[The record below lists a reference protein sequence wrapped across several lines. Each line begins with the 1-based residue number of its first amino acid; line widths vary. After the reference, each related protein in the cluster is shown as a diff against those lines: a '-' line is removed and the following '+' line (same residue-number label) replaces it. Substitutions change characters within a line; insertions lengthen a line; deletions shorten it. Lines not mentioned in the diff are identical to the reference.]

1 MLQEK
6 LREKL
11 QNRLVDITC
20 QIQRTEDDKK
30 TQMSA
35 IAELIKTLKR
45 RQNAISRAI
54 KDDTEDE
61 LIAAFGDHYANELGV
76 K

>member
-11 QNRLVDITC
+11 QDKLVDITC
-20 QIQRTEDDKK
+20 QIRRTENDKK

-54 KDDTEDE
+54 KDDSEDE
-61 LIAAFGDHYANELGV
+61 LINTFGDHYANELGV